1 MQIGEIKPVQEWIRA
16 KKAVNLG
23 VFHTY
28 GDIYNIVVV
37 QYGSGFVFGKLYDLG
52 ACGLYFDHQ
61 GFEVFQTERGAIL
74 AACKYAGIS

>member
-1 MQIGEIKPVQEWIRA
+1 MQIGAIKPVQEWIRA

-23 VFHTY
+23 VFRTY

-37 QYGSGFVFGKLYDLG
+37 QYGAGFVFGKLYDL
-52 ACGLYFDHQ
+52 ACGLFFDPQ
-61 GFEVFQTERGAIL
+61 GFEVFQTEKDAIY